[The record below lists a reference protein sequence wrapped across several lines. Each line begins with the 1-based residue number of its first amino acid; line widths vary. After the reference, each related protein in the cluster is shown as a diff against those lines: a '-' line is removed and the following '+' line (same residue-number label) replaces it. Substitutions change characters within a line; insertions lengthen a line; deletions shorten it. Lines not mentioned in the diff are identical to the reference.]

1 MVIIMEFLDPEEK
14 RARTRRLF
22 AAYGL
27 IVFVIVAG
35 TFILSFALQGVD
47 LFSRQTEL
55 RNGLLFVDSKPVSAQ
70 ININGDTSKRTGA
83 RFVLPEGNYN
93 IQLTENGYRPWQKDV
108 VVQGGKVVYHVYP
121 KLIPTNITNTKGYV
135 FGNTPQIYTQSPDK
149 RYIVAT
155 SSAGPS
161 QFITIDTDA
170 PTFTPLP
177 WTLPVELWNAQE
189 ATTQRLEPVEWSTD
203 NKHLLLAK
211 IAQNG
216 TKQYLMVNK
225 DKPAESINLTAQLKL
240 NSSDIVNLRDK
251 KHDQFYVLDTTT
263 KTLRKATIAEGLDQT
278 AVAQN
283 VISFAPYAN
292 DTILYAID
300 QGAELNQYAVRLLH
314 GNNTYALQ
322 PVTRSDTIL
331 LDIARFQNDW
341 YIVAGSTPQELTT
354 VYINPFDGN
363 NQPIPADKALSIE
376 PLKPQLLIPLAG
388 ARYVSFSEN
397 ARFIG
402 LQSADAFSVY
412 DAELKQVYSYK
423 SPVLLPATG
432 ATWMDG
438 HRYSVVTGGNEVI
451 FEYDG
456 QNMQTLAPAIDNTT
470 AYFDKDYNNL
480 FTLVSGADDKTFQ
493 QINSLVYKPTN

>member
-1 MVIIMEFLDPEEK
+1 MEFLDPEEK
-14 RARTRRLF
+14 RARTFRLF
-22 AAYGL
+22 MAYGL
-27 IVFVIVAG
+27 IIFVIVVG

-47 LFSRQTEL
+47 LFSRQTEI
-55 RNGLLFVDSKPVSAQ
+55 RNGLLFVESKPVSAQ

-93 IQLTENGYRPWQKDV
+93 VKLTESGYRPWQKDV

-121 KLIPTNITNTKGYV
+121 KLIPTDITSSAGYV
-135 FGNTPQIYTQSPDK
+135 FGATPQLYTQSPDK
-149 RYIVAT
+149 RFIVT
-155 SSAGPS
+155 NSSDGPS
-161 QFITIDTDA
+161 QFITLDTDS
-170 PTFTPLP
+170 PTATPLP
-177 WTLPVELWNAQE
+177 WALPTGLWNTQE
-189 ATTQRLEPVEWSTD
+189 ASTQRLEPVEWSTD
-203 NKHLLLAK
+203 NKHLLIAK

-216 TKQYLMVNK
+216 TKQYLMVNRE
-225 DKPAESINLTAQLKL
+225 KPEESINLTTQLKL
-240 NSSDIVNLRDK
+240 NQSDKVKLRDK
-251 KHDQFYVLDTTT
+251 KYDQFYVLDTAT
-263 KTLRKATIAEGLDQT
+263 KTLRKATITEGLDQT
-278 AVAQN
+278 VVAQN
-283 VISFAPYAN
+283 VIAFSPYAN
-292 DTILYAID
+292 DTVLYATD

-322 PVTRSDTIL
+322 PIVRSDTIL

-363 NQPIPADKALSIE
+363 NQPISADASLPVE
-376 PLKPQLLIPLAG
+376 PIKPQLLIPLAG
-388 ARYVSFSEN
+388 ARFASFSEN

-402 LQSADAFSVY
+402 LQSAEAFSVY

-423 SPVLLPATG
+423 SPVLLPSTG
-432 ATWMDG
+432 AIWMDG

-456 QNMQTLAPAIDNTT
+456 QNMQTLAPAIDNTV

>member
-1 MVIIMEFLDPEEK
+1 MEFLDPEEK
-14 RARTRRLF
+14 RARTLRLF
-22 AAYGL
+22 LAYGL
-27 IVFVIVAG
+27 ISFVIVAG

-47 LFSRQTEL
+47 LFSRQTEI

-70 ININGDTSKRTGA
+70 IDINGDTSKRTGA

-93 IQLTENGYRPWQKDV
+93 IKLTENGYRPWQKDV

-121 KLIPTNITNTKGYV
+121 RLIPVDVTSTPGYV
-135 FGNTPQIYTQSPDK
+135 FGSTPQFYTQSPDK
-149 RYIVAT
+149 RYIVAN

-161 QFITIDTDA
+161 QFVTIDTET
-170 PTFTPLP
+170 PTVAPLP
-177 WTLPVELWNAQE
+177 WTLPSGLWNTQE

-203 NKHLLLAK
+203 NKHILVAK
-211 IAQNG
+211 IAPSG
-216 TKQYLMVNK
+216 TKQYLIVNRE
-225 DKPAESINLTAQLKL
+225 KPEESINLTTQLKL
-240 NSSDIVNLRDK
+240 NSGDIVSLRDK
-251 KHDQFYVLDTTT
+251 KYDQFYVLDTAT

-278 AVAQN
+278 IVAQN

-292 DTILYAID
+292 DTVLYAVD
-300 QGAELNQYAVRLLH
+300 QGADSNQYSVRLLH

-322 PVTRSDTIL
+322 PIARSDTIL

-341 YIVAGSTPQELTT
+341 YVVAGSSLQELTT
-354 VYINPFDGN
+354 VYVNPFDN
-363 NQPIPADKALSIE
+363 SNQTVSADGSLPIE
-376 PLKPQLLIPLAG
+376 PLKPQLMLPLVG
-388 ARYVSFSEN
+388 ARFISFSEN

-412 DAELKQVYSYK
+412 DAELKQIYNYK
-423 SPVLLPATG
+423 SPVLLPESG

-438 HRYSVVTGGNEVI
+438 HRYSVVSGGNEVI

-456 QNMQTLAPAIDNTT
+456 QNMQTLAPAIDNTS
-470 AYFDKDYNNL
+470 AFFDRDFNNL
-480 FTLVSGADDKTFQ
+480 FTLVTGADGKTLQ